1 LNFPSDGTKQIESTD
16 RQPRANKEGTVMPVG
31 EFCNREVIIINREES
46 VLEAAKLMREYH
58 VGDVVVVEQRGNDRV
73 PVGILTD
80 RDIVVELVARE
91 VDATTVSVGDAMS
104 GELLAVKEDEQLTEL
119 IQQMKGKAVR
129 RAPDV
134 DSKGALLGIVTMDD
148 MIELM
153 AEQLTSLA
161 SLAEREQHNEQTKRV
176 V

>member
-1 LNFPSDGTKQIESTD
+1 MT
-16 RQPRANKEGTVMPVG
+16 VG
-31 EFCNREVIIINREES
+31 EFCNREVIIINRQES
-46 VLEAAKLMREYH
+46 VLEAAKLMRQYH
-58 VGDVVVVEQRGNDRV
+58 VGDVVVVESRGNERV

-80 RDIVVELVARE
+80 RDIVVELVAPE

-104 GELLAVKEDEQLTEL
+104 GELLVVKEDAQLIEL

-129 RAPDV
+129 RAPVV
-134 DSKGALLGIVTMDD
+134 DSTGALLGIVTMDD

-161 SLAEREQHNEQTKRV
+161 SLVEREQHTEQTKRV